1 MIISMQ
7 ISMMLLSFLPFTISL
22 ITENS
27 IKMCYLCLQG
37 MVGIIHDLN
46 DSKATILA
54 KIDKKCSTLSGMDV
68 ELYRL
73 CVTTLSK
80 IYLKIT
86 AKMEKQFDPNSFC
99 RKIHIC
105 PKFL

>member
-1 MIISMQ
+1 MIISME
-7 ISMMLLSFLPFTISL
+7 ISMVLVSFLPFTISS
-22 ITENS
+22 ITERS
-27 IKMCYLCLQG
+27 MKMCYLCLQG
-37 MVGIIHDLN
+37 MVGVIHDLN

-54 KIDKKCSTLSGMDV
+54 KIDEKCSTLCGMDV

-73 CVTTLSK
+73 CVTTLSE

-105 PKFL
+105 PKYL